1 MNKCHDRHEIT
12 YKIKYKPLSPRQPS
26 PEWCVCEKCFGKPE
40 FFGAVNEI
48 EVITSLK
55 NCLEVKLEIEHL
67 SIMTSTIASKIHQKL
82 SA

>member
-1 MNKCHDRHEIT
+1 MNFCNDRHDPT
-12 YKIKYKPLSPRQPS
+12 YKIKYKPLNPSQPS
-26 PEWCVCEKCFGKPE
+26 PEWYVCEKCFGKPE

-67 SIMTSTIASKIHQKL
+67 SIMTNTVASKIYKKL
-82 SA
+82 TA